1 MTSRPPKSHLYTRA
15 GDQGQTSLFGGKRVA
30 KDDLRVE
37 AYGCVDELNS
47 VLGVVVAFLRQQ
59 RLIGIVQ
66 SIQNDLFSIGAELA
80 SPEPVRD
87 DRSSGTHFS
96 LSEDKVKGLEPLI
109 DELDAQLPPLR
120 NFILPSGSRP
130 AAFLH
135 LARTVCRRAER
146 AIVTLSRHE
155 PVNPN
160 ILAYMNRLSDLLFVL
175 ARYANWQAG
184 REELVWRSRG
194 PRS

>member
-80 SPEPVRD
+80 SPEPVHD

-155 PVNPN
+155 SVNPN

-175 ARYANWQAG
+175 ARYANRQAG
-184 REELVWRSRG
+184 REELVWRSRE